1 MKRLDH
7 PALPRIVDIID
18 NGVTIFVVMDYIE
31 GESLDKILKEYN
43 KLFDVI
49 DSAIDNVQSASA
61 YDQLSFYNGVFMLL
75 YDQRSSMVQVAVN
88 QDKVINLLD
97 DVYKKAT
104 SLEVQKEQS
113 QKLKNEMTNNYDDY
127 RNAIIRA
134 YTNAQERS

>member
-1 MKRLDH
+1 MMVHIAFRQGFRKH
-7 PALPRIVDIID
+7 THFFSD
-18 NGVTIFVVMDYIE
+18 NFNNKNISAQFESKQISDCYYQICSFYKTYILNSTNVE
-31 GESLDKILKEYN
+31 EASKDNYN

-97 DVYKKAT
+97 DVYKKP
-104 SLEVQKEQS
+104 LL
-113 QKLKNEMTNNYDDY
+113 LKYK
-127 RNAIIRA
+127 RNSHR
-134 YTNAQERS
+134 N